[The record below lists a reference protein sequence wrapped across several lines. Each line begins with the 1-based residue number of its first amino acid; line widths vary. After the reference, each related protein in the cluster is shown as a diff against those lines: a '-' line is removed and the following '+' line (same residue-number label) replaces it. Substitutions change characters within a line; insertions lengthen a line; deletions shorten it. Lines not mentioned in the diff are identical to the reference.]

1 MVWRE
6 LLKSSVNELNDV
18 EHFKLTRTQPYNSD
32 LTLYQNYEDI
42 TQKIDCLAFR
52 QVDEDVSKYQ
62 FPAEYLVN
70 LSYTQRTATIFIER
84 HKMIMILRVILV
96 WSKNRE
102 IDGKV
107 MCLSYTSG
115 ILCFIRRLLEVCNG
129 VIEEVFWI
137 LTGVIRAFPQLFTI

>member
-1 MVWRE
+1 
-6 LLKSSVNELNDV
+6 
-18 EHFKLTRTQPYNSD
+18 
-32 LTLYQNYEDI
+32 
-42 TQKIDCLAFR
+42 
-52 QVDEDVSKYQ
+52 
-62 FPAEYLVN
+62 
-70 LSYTQRTATIFIER
+70 
-84 HKMIMILRVILV
+84 MIMILRVILV